1 MSDIQKRNKTENTH
15 LPRIAPARL
24 GVGFEIQADKL
35 TFGMDLTRVFKQS
48 KIPVHE
54 EEEEG
59 HEEHGET
66 PTAAYSMLNAY
77 ASYDLSFGNTQG
89 ELFIRGNNLL
99 DELGYNHTSPATIKR
114 YAPHPG
120 AGVEVGLG
128 FDF

>member
-1 MSDIQKRNKTENTH
+1 MNFLAVHETKD
-15 LPRIAPARL
+15 L
-24 GVGFEIQADKL
+24 GVLESDGLLGLSPKL
-35 TFGMDLTRVFKQS
+35 RTHDDD
-48 KIPVHE
+48 
-54 EEEEG
+54 
-59 HEEHGET
+59 EEHGET
-66 PTAAYSMLNAY
+66 PTPAYTLLNAY
-77 ASYDLSFGNTQG
+77 ASYDLSFGDTQG